1 MEKRMRVT
9 PSEFRAD
16 EQDGKKHIA
25 GYFVVFDDVYR
36 MPDGTEERIDPHALD
51 DTIAGDIR
59 CLTNHDTRL
68 VLGRTGA
75 GTMTIRIDDHG
86 VWGDAIINE
95 MDSDALN
102 TWARVQR
109 GDVSQ
114 ASFSFDIVAEH
125 PEPLGNGRTRWVVD
139 KLDLYEVS
147 VCTFPAY
154 ESTQLQAREAAQ
166 RKHQRSA
173 VEAWRIEQQRR
184 LRSHGKA

>member
-1 MEKRMRVT
+1 MEKRMRMS
-9 PSEFRAD
+9 PREFRAD

-25 GYFVVFDDVYR
+25 GYFIVFDDVYR
-36 MPDGTEERIDPHALD
+36 MPDGSEERIDPHALD
-51 DTIAGDIR
+51 ETIAGDVR

-75 GTMTIRIDDHG
+75 GTMTVCIDGHG
-86 VWGDAIINE
+86 VWGEVIINE
-95 MDSDALN
+95 HDSDALN

-114 ASFSFDIVAEH
+114 ASFGFDIIAEH
-125 PEPLGNGRTRWVVD
+125 PEPLENGRMRWVVD
-139 KLDLYEVS
+139 KLTLYELS

-166 RKHQRSA
+166 HNHKRSA
-173 VEAWRIEQQRR
+173 VEAWRINQQRR
-184 LRSHGKA
+184 LRRKCG

>member
-1 MEKRMRVT
+1 MEKRMMVT

-16 EQDGKKHIA
+16 EQDSKKHIA
-25 GYFVVFDDVYR
+25 GYFVVFGDTYK
-36 MPDGTEERIDPHALD
+36 MPDGTEERIDRHALD
-51 DTIAGDIR
+51 DTIGGDVR

-75 GTMTIRIDDHG
+75 GTMTMRIDDHG
-86 VWGDAIINE
+86 VWGDVIINE

-114 ASFSFDIVAEH
+114 ASFGFDIVAEH
-125 PEPLGNGRTRWVVD
+125 PELMDNGRTRWVVD
-139 KLDLYEVS
+139 KLNLLEWS

-154 ESTQLQAREAAQ
+154 ESTQLQAREARQ
-166 RKHQRSA
+166 QETKRSA

-184 LRSHGKA
+184 LRSHEA